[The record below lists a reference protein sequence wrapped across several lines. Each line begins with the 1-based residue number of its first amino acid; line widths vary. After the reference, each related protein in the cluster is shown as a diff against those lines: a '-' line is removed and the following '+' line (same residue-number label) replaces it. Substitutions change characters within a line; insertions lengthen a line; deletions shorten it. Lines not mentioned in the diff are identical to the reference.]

1 MNDNEYNIGMVMS
14 GTQGFPTIYG
24 KGMLDELPFIILQ
37 QLGLTIND
45 LIRRNKQHF
54 CTKTVVS
61 IGIALLDLIERMHDK
76 GYIHCDVKPDNIM
89 IGDYKN
95 ELNEMNQLYLI
106 DFGISMP
113 YQDEQGNHNQLEV
126 DVPFKGNAIFSSKNA
141 FARITLSRR
150 DDIISLVYLLVYLV
164 DTELTWIDFDKPII
178 QQFEDIANYKINTS
192 AKDFL
197 SKRTKYLLPL
207 LEYAY
212 KLGFDE
218 RPDYT
223 RMKFMFRKILME
235 KDYKPIVGY
244 EWSLRQGEN
253 FEKINP
259 NNRFSDI
266 SSCDINSNEEV
277 YDDDAV
283 NDLRSNINK
292 QIFEYN
298 KIKKPNFQ
306 LMKSAICGSGEKYF
320 RIPNSFFKFGE
331 LQYLPIEALEPGRR
345 NQILL

>member
-1 MNDNEYNIGMVMS
+1 
-14 GTQGFPTIYG
+14 
-24 KGMLDELPFIILQ
+24 
-37 QLGLTIND
+37 
-45 LIRRNKQHF
+45 
-54 CTKTVVS
+54 
-61 IGIALLDLIERMHDK
+61 
-76 GYIHCDVKPDNIM
+76 
-89 IGDYKN
+89 
-95 ELNEMNQLYLI
+95 
-106 DFGISMP
+106 
-113 YQDEQGNHNQLEV
+113 
-126 DVPFKGNAIFSSKNA
+126 
-141 FARITLSRR
+141 
-150 DDIISLVYLLVYLV
+150 
-164 DTELTWIDFDKPII
+164 
-178 QQFEDIANYKINTS
+178 
-192 AKDFL
+192 
-197 SKRTKYLLPL
+197 
-207 LEYAY
+207 
-212 KLGFDE
+212 
-218 RPDYT
+218 
-223 RMKFMFRKILME
+223 ME

-331 LQYLPIEALEPGRR
+331 L
-345 NQILL
+345 